1 MQGLV
6 LLLLAVTPPRQ
17 PGFSASL
24 PPAPAAPPA
33 LGTKEADGGAS
44 CKAGRPCAL
53 PPGRSSR
60 SCHPFPPPHP
70 EGTDRDPRGRRG
82 ETPPAISSHRKALP
96 RPDLDPQPLQGAAAS
111 GTEPEAAGYLSP
123 GVLSPEQP
131 RADVHVLQRVGLLL
145 RAHRPHLDGLWGGG
159 SRGHT
164 QV

>member
-33 LGTKEADGGAS
+33 LGTKEADGAAS
-44 CKAGRPCAL
+44 CKAGRPCAP

-60 SCHPFPPPHP
+60 SCYPFPPPHP

-82 ETPPAISSHRKALP
+82 ETPPATSSHRKALP
-96 RPDLDPQPLQGAAAS
+96 RPDLDPQPLQGAAES
-111 GTEPEAAGYLSP
+111 DTGPEAAGCLSP
-123 GVLSPEQP
+123 DGAHQNSRDQMFTSCIVLGFSSGDTGRILLACGVGAS
-131 RADVHVLQRVGLLL
+131 A
-145 RAHRPHLDGLWGGG
+145 
-159 SRGHT
+159 GHM